1 MANIDWSGIETQTKA
16 LAEQV
21 LKDFVNQ
28 ALTGAKEFKT
38 NAQQQIQEWVDQCK
52 AGEITQRNLDS
63 LIRGEGSL
71 AEMQALKDA
80 GVLQIEIDTFTN
92 GFLQIVIN
100 AAVAAIKL

>member
-1 MANIDWSGIETQTKA
+1 MASIDWSGIETQTKA

-28 ALTGAKEFKT
+28 ALTGTQDFKT
-38 NAQQQIQEWVDQCK
+38 KAQQQIQEWVDQCK